1 MAIPGSGIFQ
11 GMATTLRNMFA
22 PKVTRQYPDER
33 PQMPE
38 RWRGRLDLIYDPFG
52 EHKCEVCFQCAQV
65 CPVEA
70 IDMSG
75 FDAQGNRIRYGMP
88 EIYDERKDPNAWRRA
103 GLAAR
108 PMRNAARW
116 QEGVD
121 TAFVDETIGT
131 HGGRPEALVGIF
143 NTIQARFGYLPEQAL
158 RRVSDRMT
166 IHWAQ
171 VFGAAGLGGFR
182 LLPAEGHVVTVCSCA
197 ACRFAGGEDVL
208 VAVRDQLGIRPGE
221 ATLDGAYSLET
232 APDVGAGAMAPAI
245 RIDTLV
251 YGPVTAQQA
260 LHLLEQRRA
269 ADERASRRTPA
280 TAGAGAS

>member
-1 MAIPGSGIFQ
+1 MAIPGTGILQ
-11 GMATTLRNMFA
+11 GMATTLRNLFQ

-75 FDAQGNRIRYGMP
+75 FDSQGNRIRYGMP
-88 EIYDERKDPNAWRRA
+88 EIYDERKDPNAYRRA
-103 GLAAR
+103 GVPAR

-116 QEGVD
+116 DEAIDEPWLRGVID
-121 TAFVDETIGT
+121 GFDA
-131 HGGRPEALVGIF
+131 RPEALVAIF
-143 NTIQARFGYLPEQAL
+143 TAVQERHGYLPERAL
-158 RRVSDRMT
+158 RIISEAMT

-182 LLPAEGHVVTVCSCA
+182 LLPADGHVVTVCTCA
-197 ACRFAGGEDVL
+197 ACRFAGGEEILRALSED
-208 VAVRDQLGIRPGE
+208 LGIGPGE
-221 ATLDGAYSLET
+221 TTPDGSFTLET
-232 APDVGAGAMAPAI
+232 SAEVGAGALAPAV
-245 RIDTLV
+245 RVDTLV
-251 YGPVTAQQA
+251 YGPLTVDQA
-260 LHLLEQRRA
+260 RHVVSERRRA
-269 ADERASRRTPA
+269 RAA
-280 TAGAGAS
+280 AGAAS

>member
-1 MAIPGSGIFQ
+1 MAIPGSGILQ

-22 PKVTRQYPDER
+22 PKVTRQYPEER

-75 FDAQGNRIRYGMP
+75 FDSQGNRIRYGLP

-103 GLAAR
+103 GLPAR
-108 PMRNAARW
+108 AMRNPARW
-116 QEGVD
+116 EEAVD
-121 TAFVDETIGT
+121 TRFVDGVIDSFAA
-131 HGGRPEALVGIF
+131 HPESLVGIF
-143 NTIQARFGYLPEQAL
+143 NAIQARYGYLPEQAL

-182 LLPAEGHVVTVCSCA
+182 LLPAQGHLITVCTCA
-197 ACRFAGGEDVL
+197 ACRFAGGDLILEAL
-208 VAVRDQLGIRPGE
+208 QTTLGVRPGE
-221 ATLDGAYSLET
+221 TSADGSITLET
-232 APDVGAGAMAPAI
+232 ASDVAAGALAPAV

-251 YGPVTAQQA
+251 YGPLTSEQA
-260 LHLLEQRRA
+260 LHLVEQRRA
-269 ADERASRRTPA
+269 ARERQPA
-280 TAGAGAS
+280 MAES